1 MAGQKGGVWDKHTVR
16 HREGQERSKRPP
28 RHSDRAGAGDDR
40 GKFVGGRAMT
50 ETEWRTYL
58 RSEIERLLDEA
69 SEQKLRLTLALL
81 RAA

>member
-1 MAGQKGGVWDKHTVR
+1 M
-16 HREGQERSKRPP
+16 
-28 RHSDRAGAGDDR
+28 
-40 GKFVGGRAMT
+40 GGRAVT

-58 RSEIERLLDEA
+58 WSEIERLLDEA

>member
-1 MAGQKGGVWDKHTVR
+1 V
-16 HREGQERSKRPP
+16 
-28 RHSDRAGAGDDR
+28 
-40 GKFVGGRAMT
+40 T

>member
-1 MAGQKGGVWDKHTVR
+1 M
-16 HREGQERSKRPP
+16 
-28 RHSDRAGAGDDR
+28 
-40 GKFVGGRAMT
+40 
-50 ETEWRTYL
+50 YL

>member
-1 MAGQKGGVWDKHTVR
+1 MR

-28 RHSDRAGAGDDR
+28 RHSDRKGAGDDR
-40 GKFVGGRAMT
+40 GEIVGGRAMT

-58 RSEIERLLDEA
+58 RAEIERLLDEA